1 MTETPRAPGAPY
13 TVGRLAKRF
22 GLSRTAL
29 LHYDAVGVLSPSG
42 RTGANY
48 RVYTEA
54 DAERLARICS
64 FREAGLS
71 LEQIRN
77 ALGAKR
83 DTVAGILAA
92 RLEQI
97 GAEMSR
103 LRGQQRILARMLGEG
118 AAAARAPV
126 IDKARWIEILRASG
140 MSDDEMARWHV
151 EFERLAPAAHAEFLV
166 SLGIP
171 QDEIEGIRRRS
182 RGRRSVSA
190 KGRA

>member
-1 MTETPRAPGAPY
+1 MAETPRAKGATH
-13 TVGRLAKRF
+13 TVGRLARRF

-42 RTGANY
+42 RSASNY

-54 DAERLARICS
+54 DAARLARICAY
-64 FREAGLS
+64 REAGLS
-71 LEQIRN
+71 LDQIRA

-83 DTVAGILAA
+83 DTVAGILAS

-97 GAEMSR
+97 GGEIGR
-103 LRGQQRILARMLGEG
+103 LREQQRILSRMLGKK

-126 IDKARWIEILRASG
+126 LDKARWIEILRAAG
-140 MSDDEMARWHV
+140 MSDDEMNRWHV
-151 EFERLAPAAHAEFLV
+151 EFERLAPDAHAEFLS

-171 QDEIEGIRRRS
+171 RGEVARIRDRS
-182 RGRRSVSA
+182 REGSR
-190 KGRA
+190 